1 MTLSM
6 PRNPRKKA
14 APKKTRR
21 TSYKKKSV
29 FTLKNII
36 AGLVATVVI
45 VGGAA
50 AFALSQTNQDTR
62 SAAYIPNE
70 SCGSL
75 GKNDCPGVPGCSWQ
89 ETEST
94 LKCNNFETDACPS
107 ECHLVTAYTKCKPGY
122 YVAPNGQ
129 ASNCSQFSSSECT
142 SKGCTL
148 ETVKACAGGEFTRAG
163 AGKCTGT
170 PKGSGSGG
178 SSGGSTGGNSG
189 GGSDSGGSSGGSTG
203 GNSGG
208 GGSSSGG
215 SSNTG
220 SKPKGF
226 FDVISDNYEIRG
238 WTCDADDY
246 NTPLEVH
253 FYIDGTPGKGTF
265 IGKTTASVAREAAVG
280 KECGGRSNS
289 GYTFKIP
296 TQYLSTASQQTRKVY
311 AYAINIGPDASEVSN
326 PQLSNSPKSFK
337 TAVIDTTPPA
347 GKYSSAC
354 TPATGQTAGDLRYTL
369 SVSGTKPNNIGAIV
383 YYLGFYGKQHSKE
396 LTDDFLGKPTWSDTC
411 YDQGWCGYWL
421 KQVNDP
427 NPNGSETI
435 TWTWD
440 GSFKQPALDGKTIND
455 IANKIAELKK
465 QGKLAQ
471 DYKLAIHA
479 EYRLLDGSKYK
490 FEDKYNTQLLDISPT
505 ACGAKSDDGGIVGTP
520 PSIPGVIAIRA
531 RGTLAGGAYPIM
543 ELRHKGIKWTSWS
556 VTNTMQEYKAEIPNG
571 AKVSDMTVHFV
582 NDYYNPTE
590 KQDRN
595 LEVDYLKFGNTVYQ
609 SEAPSTYSDGS
620 WAAGSCAPGNKQ
632 SQWLHCGGYFKYAQ

>member
-1 MTLSM
+1 M

-203 GNSGG
+203 ETPVAAVILADRVVVLQVETPVAVDPQVVVLQIQAQSQKV
-208 GGSSSGG
+208 SSMLFLTTMKSEVGPVMLM
-215 SSNTG
+215 TTIHHL
-220 SKPKGF
+220 KC
-226 FDVISDNYEIRG
+226 ISTSMAHLEKV
-238 WTCDADDY
+238 
-246 NTPLEVH
+246 PLLVKQLPVWLEKQLLV
-253 FYIDGTPGKGTF
+253 K
-265 IGKTTASVAREAAVG
+265 SVAVDQIVD
-280 KECGGRSNS
+280 
-289 GYTFKIP
+289 IP
-296 TQYLSTASQQTRKVY
+296 
-311 AYAINIGPDASEVSN
+311 
-326 PQLSNSPKSFK
+326 
-337 TAVIDTTPPA
+337 
-347 GKYSSAC
+347 
-354 TPATGQTAGDLRYTL
+354 LR
-369 SVSGTKPNNIGAIV
+369 
-383 YYLGFYGKQHSKE
+383 FQHSTFQ
-396 LTDDFLGKPTWSDTC
+396 L
-411 YDQGWCGYWL
+411 
-421 KQVNDP
+421 QVNRQEK
-427 NPNGSETI
+427 SM
-435 TWTWD
+435 
-440 GSFKQPALDGKTIND
+440 
-455 IANKIAELKK
+455 
-465 QGKLAQ
+465 
-471 DYKLAIHA
+471 
-479 EYRLLDGSKYK
+479 
-490 FEDKYNTQLLDISPT
+490 PT
-505 ACGAKSDDGGIVGTP
+505 
-520 PSIPGVIAIRA
+520 
-531 RGTLAGGAYPIM
+531 L
-543 ELRHKGIKWTSWS
+543 
-556 VTNTMQEYKAEIPNG
+556 
-571 AKVSDMTVHFV
+571 
-582 NDYYNPTE
+582 
-590 KQDRN
+590 
-595 LEVDYLKFGNTVYQ
+595 
-609 SEAPSTYSDGS
+609 
-620 WAAGSCAPGNKQ
+620 
-632 SQWLHCGGYFKYAQ
+632 